1 MGVCTIG
8 LLLYDWAVWGVAMA
22 HLASQRTRAAVLWSM
37 SWKRSFAKV
46 VRYIYK
52 MVGKEGDEKMG
63 KGKER
68 GSHFCM

>member
-1 MGVCTIG
+1 
-8 LLLYDWAVWGVAMA
+8 MA